1 MDQQKGVLMN
11 ANMTQRELEVFSGT
25 LKANNFHPVAVYA
38 YTRHLRYFFKRRP
51 EVLATPAHEARI
63 VIDEYMCCYRVRDDI
78 CIVSAALHK
87 WFELRYEERFLMR
100 DKPNIYRR
108 GEDIDYEIACFKRE
122 LVLQGI
128 GKCAVTSTCNTV
140 TNYLGWAFSDRFFKR
155 DEVTVESM
163 TEFVL
168 VAKSH
173 LKQSSKSQLGIRMKS
188 YAVFLSSMGL
198 PECLESLRSLPI
210 APAYWSQ
217 GNLPESMDDE
227 DLEAL
232 LNRCDPSDTHAGARF
247 RAAVLCMCNLGMRC
261 AEVASIRLDDI
272 NFTNGIITVRAG
284 KSSRARRLPLDTETG
299 EAIAGYIMGFRPQSH
314 HNELFIRD
322 KRSPG
327 EPMGVFALRAAMRR
341 QARKA
346 GIRDFRCHS
355 LRRRAATRMVESGT
369 PLKTVAD
376 TLGHEHIQT
385 ANEYV
390 RLNVKFL
397 RLAGGDWPGEHDE

>member
-1 MDQQKGVLMN
+1 MDQQKGVLMD
-11 ANMTQRELEVFSGT
+11 TDISQRELEVFSGS
-25 LKANNFHPVAVYA
+25 LKANNFHPMTVVA
-38 YTRHLRYFFKRRP
+38 YTRHLRYFFNQRP
-51 EVLATPAHEARI
+51 EVLTTTAHEARVI
-63 VIDEYMCCYRVRDDI
+63 IDEYMCYYYVKDDI
-78 CIVSAALHK
+78 SIVSAALHK

-108 GEDIDYEIACFKRE
+108 GEDIDYEVACFERE

-140 TNYLGWAFSDRFFKR
+140 ANYLGWAFADRVFKR
-155 DEVTVESM
+155 EEVTAESM
-163 TEFVL
+163 MEFVL

-227 DLEAL
+227 GLEAL
-232 LNRCDPSDTHAGARF
+232 LNRCDHRDTHTGARF

-272 NFTNGIITVRAG
+272 DFPNGIITVWAG
-284 KSSRARRLPLDTETG
+284 KSSRARKLPLDSETG
-299 EAIAGYIMGFRPQSH
+299 EAIVDYIMGFRPQSR

-327 EPMGVFALRAAMRR
+327 EPMGIYALRAAMRR

-355 LRRRAATRMVESGT
+355 LRRRAATKMVESGAS
-369 PLKTVAD
+369 LKTVAD

-390 RLNVKFL
+390 RLNVEFL
-397 RLAGGDWPGEHDE
+397 RLAGGGWPGEHGE